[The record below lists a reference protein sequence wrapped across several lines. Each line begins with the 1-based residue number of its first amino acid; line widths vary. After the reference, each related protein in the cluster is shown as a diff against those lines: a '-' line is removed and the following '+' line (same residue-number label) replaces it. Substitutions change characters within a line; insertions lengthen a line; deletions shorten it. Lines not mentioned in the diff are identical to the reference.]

1 MNYKEIVNNTNKYH
15 YFITSSSKTIL
26 IGSSND
32 KNEAKQLA
40 LKKIE
45 PQIDNFIG
53 KKLILIRIKSVES
66 AFEKQKEDK
75 LMRLIG
81 GPIMINI
88 EYGIIKSKNK
98 IENIQ
103 AEGNTLVYI
112 SKKYLKTH
120 NQQIDPTDLKSIIND
135 FVTNKMNKGLL
146 SQTIL

>member
-1 MNYKEIVNNTNKYH
+1 MNYKEIVNNINKYH
-15 YFITSSSKTIL
+15 YFITSTSKTIL
-26 IGSSND
+26 LGSSND
-32 KNEAKQLA
+32 KSEAKQLA
-40 LKKIE
+40 LKKLE

-53 KKLILIRIKSVES
+53 KKLILVRIKSVES

-88 EYGIIKSKNK
+88 EHGIIKSKNK
-98 IENIQ
+98 IENKQ
-103 AEGNTLVYI
+103 ASGNTLAYI

-120 NQQIDPTDLKSIIND
+120 NQQIDPTDLKAIIND
-135 FVTNKMNKGLL
+135 FVTNKLNKGLL

>member
-1 MNYKEIVNNTNKYH
+1 MNYKEIVNNINKYH
-15 YFITSSSKTIL
+15 YFITSTSKTIL
-26 IGSSND
+26 LGSSND
-32 KNEAKQLA
+32 KSEAKKLA
-40 LKKIE
+40 LKKLE

-88 EYGIIKSKNK
+88 EHGIIKSKNK
-98 IENIQ
+98 IENKQ
-103 AEGNTLVYI
+103 ASGNTLAYI

-120 NQQIDPTDLKSIIND
+120 NQQLDPNDLKAIIND
-135 FVTNKMNKGLL
+135 FVTNKLNPNVL

>member
-26 IGSSND
+26 LSSSND
-32 KNEAKQLA
+32 KTEAKKLA

-103 AEGNTLVYI
+103 AEGNTLAYI

-120 NQQIDPTDLKSIIND
+120 NQQIDPTDLKKIVSDFKND
-135 FVTNKMNKGLL
+135 KLNSNVL